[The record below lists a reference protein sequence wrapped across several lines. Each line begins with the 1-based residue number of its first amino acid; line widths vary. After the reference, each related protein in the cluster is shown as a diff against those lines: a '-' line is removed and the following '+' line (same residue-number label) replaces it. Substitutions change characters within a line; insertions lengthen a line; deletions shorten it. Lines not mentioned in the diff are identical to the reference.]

1 MKEHI
6 QNGTGFKAAI
16 SAPSL
21 KAVLRVIASVDDE
34 AILAV
39 DPGGISIQ
47 MVDVANASAV
57 DMKLEMSAFTEFVAD
72 HCFGL
77 EIDIDTLTR
86 MVMVADNLDTVLLER
101 SSDEKNLIISFGY
114 FRYELGLLEGLR
126 KRKSPLPTIPDTA
139 SVSIPGREFVRM
151 VAAAEVISDHA
162 RIGVCTDGEFFMEA
176 VGVAGV
182 PKRTNKVSMI
192 IPAQGERSRVS
203 LYSIEYL
210 QALAEAVNYDRAIV
224 LEIGAD
230 RPLLAVFEACGGCKV
245 RYVLAPRIESDR
257 GCETMEQKQD
267 EPGTIWKIGRI
278 VKEWQAERM
287 GSGYAMR
294 EIETVL
300 DAAEKREERLRTISE
315 DARKTRELV
324 DGGE

>member
-47 MVDVANASAV
+47 MIDPANTSAV

-72 HCFGL
+72 HCFEL
-77 EIDIDTLTR
+77 EIDIDKLTR

-101 SSDEKNLIISFGY
+101 SSDKKNLIISFGY
-114 FRYELGLLEGLR
+114 FRYELELLKRLR

-139 SVSIPGREFVRM
+139 SVSIPGREFMRM

-176 VGVAGV
+176 VGVGGT

-210 QALAEAVNYDRAIV
+210 QALAEAVNYDRAVV
-224 LEIGAD
+224 LEIGAN
-230 RPLLAVFEACGGCKV
+230 RPLLAVFKACKGCQVK
-245 RYVLAPRIESDR
+245 YVLAPRIESD
-257 GCETMEQKQD
+257 
-267 EPGTIWKIGRI
+267 
-278 VKEWQAERM
+278 
-287 GSGYAMR
+287 
-294 EIETVL
+294 
-300 DAAEKREERLRTISE
+300 
-315 DARKTRELV
+315 
-324 DGGE
+324 